1 MAETCNQCGKP
12 AVQVYN
18 GNPLC
23 VDCLTKLA
31 AVFHKQ
37 EEIRQRELI
46 ILMQQEQAIESEMY
60 SMVGLTPPPPKY
72 DFTHLRPPSNYI
84 LHNIKVSDSVIG
96 SVNSGD
102 IEKIDVAM
110 TTIQR
115 SGNTEVAEAL
125 KSLTEAVL
133 ENTQISSTLKNELIQ
148 NIGFVSQQVSVP
160 AEQRNKGVLKSVLTG
175 IKNSV
180 GAVSSLVDLWSK
192 VEPLFSSYFGL

>member
-1 MAETCNQCGKP
+1 MAATCNQCGKP
-12 AVQVYN
+12 AVQEYN

-31 AVFHKQ
+31 ALFHKQ

-60 SMVGLTPPPPKY
+60 RMVGLMPPPPKY
-72 DFTHLRPPSNYI
+72 DFTHLQPPINYT

-102 IEKIDVAM
+102 VEKIDVAM

-115 SGNTEVAEAL
+115 SGNTEVADAL

-148 NIGFVSQQVSVP
+148 NIGFLSQQVSVP
-160 AEQRNKGVLKSVLTG
+160 ALRRNQGVLKSVFTG
-175 IKNSV
+175 IKNSI
-180 GAVSSLVDLWSK
+180 GTISSLVDLWNK
-192 VEPLFSSYFGL
+192 VEPVFRGYFGL

>member
-1 MAETCNQCGKP
+1 MAEKCNQCGKP

-31 AVFHKQ
+31 AVFQKQ
-37 EEIRQRELI
+37 EEIRQREII
-46 ILMQQEQAIESEMY
+46 ILMQQEQAIEAEMY
-60 SMVGLTPPPPKY
+60 RSVGLMPPPPKY
-72 DFTHLRPPSNYI
+72 DFTHLRPPSNYT

-102 IEKIDVAM
+102 VEKIDVAM

-115 SGNTEVAEAL
+115 SGNKQVAEAL

-133 ENTQISSTLKNELIQ
+133 ENTEITSTLKNELIQ

-160 AEQRNKGVLKSVLTG
+160 AQRRNQGVLKSVLTG
-175 IKNSV
+175 ITSSV
-180 GAVSSLVDLWSK
+180 STVSSLVDLWGK
-192 VEPLFSSYFGL
+192 VEPLLKGYFGF